1 MMNIYLFFSFFLSFT
16 SFEFAI
22 DPLTLQNLMEIDGV
36 NLVQKNPFSLS
47 KFKSLDLAFWFE

>member
-22 DPLTLQNLMEIDGV
+22 DPLTLHNLMEIDGV
-36 NLVQKNPFSLS
+36 NLV
-47 KFKSLDLAFWFE
+47 